1 MNKVV
6 KSVLLGLMVFAIGGQ
21 SAALASAQQK
31 DYVDLKP
38 EAYHQTVNGKEVNL
52 YTLHN
57 KNGMVAKI
65 TNYGG
70 KIMQLLV
77 PDRKGNL
84 GDVALGYDSLDKARQ
99 GQLSMGCVI
108 GRYGNRIA
116 KGHFTLD
123 GQEYQLTINNGVN
136 HLHGGTTGTRVQVFD
151 AKQIDDKTLQ
161 LNYNFKDGDDGYP
174 GNCMLKATYQLT
186 DDNELVCSYDAVTDK
201 DTIVN
206 FTNHAFW
213 NLAGAGNGTI
223 LNQELM
229 LNADYFTPVDN
240 TQITTGE
247 IRSVKGTPVDFTT
260 PHKIG
265 ERINADYDQIKFG
278 NGYDLNFVIN
288 RDPNKN
294 MNFAGQVY
302 EPVSGRLMQIYTTEP
317 GIQFYSGNGLNGD
330 KDIGKGGKHYAFR
343 GAFCLE
349 TQHYPDSPN
358 KDNFPS
364 VVLQPGQWFSSTTI
378 YKFSAK

>member
-302 EPVSGRLMQIYTTEP
+302 EPVSSRLMQIYTTEP